1 MIITD
6 MKANI
11 YCPRAVTHI
20 SNDAVENQDGSI
32 NPSMVEGPVYILL
45 K

>member
-1 MIITD
+1 

-11 YCPRAVTHI
+11 YCPGKVTYISEGAVV
-20 SNDAVENQDGSI
+20 NADGSV
-32 NPSMVEGPVYILL
+32 SSFEAEGPVYILL